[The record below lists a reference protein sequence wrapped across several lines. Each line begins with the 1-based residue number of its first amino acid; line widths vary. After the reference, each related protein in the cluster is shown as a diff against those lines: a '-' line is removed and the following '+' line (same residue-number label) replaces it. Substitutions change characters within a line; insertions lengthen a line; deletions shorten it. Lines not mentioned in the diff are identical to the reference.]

1 MKTVKFLNW
10 LLLKC
15 GSEFILARLDDVFDL
30 ANRAEAYANHIHS
43 TLESGQ
49 VAYYDPRSQTVEIAR
64 KH

>member
-1 MKTVKFLNW
+1 MKMIKFLNW
-10 LLLKC
+10 ALLKC

-43 TLESGQ
+43 TLEHDQ
-49 VAYYDPRSQTVEIAR
+49 VAFYNPQSQTVEIAR